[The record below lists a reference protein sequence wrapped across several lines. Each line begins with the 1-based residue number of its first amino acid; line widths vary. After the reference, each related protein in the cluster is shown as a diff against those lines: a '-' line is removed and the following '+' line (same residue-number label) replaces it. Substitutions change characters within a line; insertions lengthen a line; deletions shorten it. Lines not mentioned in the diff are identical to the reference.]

1 MEDFLEAFAF
11 ALLIA
16 GQFSGVIAAYGMPDH
31 ATPQQ
36 DIVTLDRRLGIERN
50 VSSTFIQ

>member
-1 MEDFLEAFAF
+1 MEDFLAAFAF

-31 ATPQQ
+31 TTRQKSH
-36 DIVTLDRRLGIERN
+36 ER
-50 VSSTFIQ
+50 SSLQERSPSSAFIR